1 MTVGIEFKGAYLLG
15 IYAVAGVVF
24 LIAAYQLYKWR
35 KLETAGDLISMRG
48 IKPVFRWG
56 VAVCAG
62 LLGGTAVADTIGNS
76 FSSAKVHFWI
86 LAAGT
91 LIFGAI
97 GFFVAEMLIEKN
109 FPHHGAVAFGHYGK
123 ALYEVFKY
131 LGIPVEDIN
140 FNQPKGM
147 LYPTEN
153 PFC

>member
-1 MTVGIEFKGAYLLG
+1 M
-15 IYAVAGVVF
+15 VF
-24 LIAAYQLYKWR
+24 LIAAYQCIME

-97 GFFVAEMLIEKN
+97 GFCGGDA
-109 FPHHGAVAFGHYGK
+109 Y
-123 ALYEVFKY
+123 
-131 LGIPVEDIN
+131 
-140 FNQPKGM
+140 
-147 LYPTEN
+147 
-153 PFC
+153 